1 MARYDNKR
9 RKLYTNEYQN
19 KDGRYIFHYTDLRGK
34 KCKVYSWALK
44 PEDIPQVIASGKKCP
59 YSLREL
65 EERITAD
72 KVKNLESVKSI
83 KMTIND
89 LFEENIELRHLRQS
103 TDGNY
108 RYMYERF
115 IKPVFGSGYA
125 HEITQEDIESFYSAL
140 IKKNKLLPRT
150 IETIHTILSPIF
162 DEAIAKR
169 IIAVNPCTGAIKV
182 TKHRFNEYWE
192 YYKDDKLALTA
203 AQQVSFV
210 DYVKTTNPNWFNILV
225 VFLGTGCRVSEL
237 MGLTWNDID
246 FENETISINHQ
257 LHYGKGE
264 LGKFE
269 KQITPPKNKSSIR
282 QIQMFGAVKTALLDE
297 RSKGQ
302 KCKESISGYII
313 KDKRRQDV
321 TLSDFVFVNRFGA
334 VQLPHNTNKAF
345 ERIRQSYNEHE
356 RELAAQEN
364 RKPAEIP
371 HFSNHILRHTFT
383 TRYCECN
390 GNIGVLA
397 DMLGHADIKTTL
409 NIYNDVQETLRKQTI
424 KDLEDKIII
433 G

>member
-150 IETIHTILSPIF
+150 IETIHTIPPI
-162 DEAIAKR
+162 
-169 IIAVNPCTGAIKV
+169 
-182 TKHRFNEYWE
+182 
-192 YYKDDKLALTA
+192 
-203 AQQVSFV
+203 
-210 DYVKTTNPNWFNILV
+210 
-225 VFLGTGCRVSEL
+225 
-237 MGLTWNDID
+237 
-246 FENETISINHQ
+246 
-257 LHYGKGE
+257 
-264 LGKFE
+264 
-269 KQITPPKNKSSIR
+269 
-282 QIQMFGAVKTALLDE
+282 
-297 RSKGQ
+297 
-302 KCKESISGYII
+302 
-313 KDKRRQDV
+313 
-321 TLSDFVFVNRFGA
+321 
-334 VQLPHNTNKAF
+334 
-345 ERIRQSYNEHE
+345 
-356 RELAAQEN
+356 
-364 RKPAEIP
+364 
-371 HFSNHILRHTFT
+371 
-383 TRYCECN
+383 
-390 GNIGVLA
+390 
-397 DMLGHADIKTTL
+397 
-409 NIYNDVQETLRKQTI
+409 
-424 KDLEDKIII
+424 
-433 G
+433 